1 MALPMQKTP
10 VYKMVIPSINKEVS
24 YRPFLVKEQKALLL
38 AQQSEDQKTMIST
51 LTSVLQSCVQDN
63 IEVDKLAIFDL
74 EYMFSQIRAKSVGES
89 VELILKCDTCEDEK
103 AKVKVSVNLTE
114 LKVEKP
120 KDHEANIRLF
130 DDVGVVMK
138 YPKLD
143 IMDTIQSLEGGD
155 IDSIFKIMYECID
168 TIYAG
173 EEVHHAHEYSKKE
186 LNEFLENLTEDQ
198 FRKIQNF
205 FETMP
210 KLEKKLDYRCPV
222 CSKDQSVVVSGID
235 SFF

>member
-1 MALPMQKTP
+1 MQKTP
-10 VYKMVIPSINKEVS
+10 VYKMVIPSNNKEIS
-24 YRPFLVKEQKALLL
+24 YRPFLVKEQKSLLL
-38 AQQSEDQKTMIST
+38 AQQSEDQKTMSST
-51 LTSVLQSCVQDN
+51 LISVLQSCVLDD
-63 IEVDKLAIFDL
+63 IDVDKLAMFDL
-74 EYMFSQIRAKSVGES
+74 EYMFSQIRAKSVGEV
-89 VELILKCDTCEDEK
+89 VELILRCDTCEDEK
-103 AKVKVSVNLTE
+103 AKVKVSVNLSE
-114 LKVEKP
+114 LTVEKP
-120 KDHEANIRLF
+120 KDHSTNIRLF

-143 IMDTIQSLEGGD
+143 ILETIQELEGGD
-155 IDSIFKIMYECID
+155 IDSIFKIMCECID

-210 KLEKKLDYRCPV
+210 KLEKKLDYTCPV
-222 CSKDQSVVVSGID
+222 CNKYQSVVVSGID